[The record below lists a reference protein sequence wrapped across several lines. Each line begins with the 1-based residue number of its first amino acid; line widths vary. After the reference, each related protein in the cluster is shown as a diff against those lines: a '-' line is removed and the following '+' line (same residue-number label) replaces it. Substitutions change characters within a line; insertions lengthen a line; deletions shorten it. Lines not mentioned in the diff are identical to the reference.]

1 MYYVYLYAFLITG
14 NNLSV
19 VVTILQIYDRSTNI
33 TTDLETALG
42 KDLRKQVGVFYLS
55 INML

>member
-14 NNLSV
+14 ENLSV
-19 VVTILQIYDRSTNI
+19 VFTILQIML
-33 TTDLETALG
+33 TDLEKALG
-42 KDLRKQVGVFYLS
+42 KDLRKQVGVYYLS